1 MFRTERRIII
11 FNYENILNKLGKDKI
26 LIVILAGILLM
37 VISIPVK
44 DRQTVS
50 ENTTSNQESGE
61 ATQKMH
67 EEYVEKRLEDTL
79 SDVEGAGKVKV
90 MVSLKNSSEKILAK
104 DTDYSDEEVNGN
116 NDENS
121 NSTQKTETHIF
132 YDTANGNTPYVVMEN
147 MPVIEGVIIVC
158 EGGDNKELVSEIT
171 NAVYGLLNV
180 PVHKIKVMKMS

>member
-61 ATQKMH
+61 ATQKMY

-121 NSTQKTETHIF
+121 NSTQ
-132 YDTANGNTPYVVMEN
+132 NGNTPYVVMEN

>member
-1 MFRTERRIII
+1 
-11 FNYENILNKLGKDKI
+11 
-26 LIVILAGILLM
+26 
-37 VISIPVK
+37 
-44 DRQTVS
+44 
-50 ENTTSNQESGE
+50 
-61 ATQKMH
+61 
-67 EEYVEKRLEDTL
+67 
-79 SDVEGAGKVKV
+79 

-147 MPVIEGVIIVC
+147 MPVIEG
-158 EGGDNKELVSEIT
+158 GDNKELVSEIT

>member
-61 ATQKMH
+61 ATQKMY

-79 SDVEGAGKVKV
+79 SDVEAGKVKV

>member
-11 FNYENILNKLGKDKI
+11 FNYENILNKSGKDKI

-61 ATQKMH
+61 ATQKMY

-79 SDVEGAGKVKV
+79 SDVEGA
-90 MVSLKNSSEKILAK
+90 
-104 DTDYSDEEVNGN
+104 DYSDEEVNGN

-121 NSTQKTETHIF
+121 NSMQKTETHIF

>member
-61 ATQKMH
+61 ATQKMY

-79 SDVEGAGKVKV
+79 SDVEGAGKVKRCV
-90 MVSLKNSSEKILAK
+90 
-104 DTDYSDEEVNGN
+104 
-116 NDENS
+116 
-121 NSTQKTETHIF
+121 
-132 YDTANGNTPYVVMEN
+132 
-147 MPVIEGVIIVC
+147 
-158 EGGDNKELVSEIT
+158 
-171 NAVYGLLNV
+171 
-180 PVHKIKVMKMS
+180 

>member
-1 MFRTERRIII
+1 MLRGQERLKLWSVLRIR
-11 FNYENILNKLGKDKI
+11 L
-26 LIVILAGILLM
+26 
-37 VISIPVK
+37 
-44 DRQTVS
+44 
-50 ENTTSNQESGE
+50 
-61 ATQKMH
+61 
-67 EEYVEKRLEDTL
+67 KR
-79 SDVEGAGKVKV
+79 
-90 MVSLKNSSEKILAK
+90 LAK

-121 NSTQKTETHIF
+121 NNTQKTETHIF